1 MNPKLK
7 SGTLDLILLAAL
19 SGEPLYGLE
28 ILREVNDR
36 TDDAFQFKEGS
47 LYPAL
52 HRLVKAK
59 WVESH
64 WQASDLG
71 GAPRKYYH
79 LTERGKKA
87 LGNKREEW
95 NAFRRAVDSVVNSFD
110 FGRV

>member
-28 ILREVNDR
+28 LLKEVNDR
-36 TDDAFQFKEGS
+36 AGNALEFKEGS

-59 WVESH
+59 WVTSA
-64 WQASDLG
+64 WQDSTTG
-71 GAPRKYYH
+71 GAPRKYYE
-79 LTERGKKA
+79 LTDKGRTA
-87 LGNKREEW
+87 LAHKRDEW
-95 NAFRRAVDSVVNSFD
+95 RSLSRAVESFMKY
-110 FGRV
+110 GAA